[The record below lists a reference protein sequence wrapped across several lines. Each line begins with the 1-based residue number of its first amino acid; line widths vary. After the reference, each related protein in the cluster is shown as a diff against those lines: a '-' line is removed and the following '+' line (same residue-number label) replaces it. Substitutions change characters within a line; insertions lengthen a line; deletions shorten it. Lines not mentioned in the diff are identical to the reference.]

1 MKPTKGE
8 RFLEAFNDID
18 EKYLKEAMNY
28 TMKKRFNF
36 KPIIAIAACAALA
49 LAAVPVATHFAGNP
63 LGTQGTTA
71 TTKAPIGASGRFTV
85 LYAGG
90 SADGEQL
97 LSANLQKETDFDG
110 SIERVINETK
120 IGTKETVTIAGKT
133 YTGVYVDTTRSY
145 YYREDENNYFLET
158 DNKKI
163 TFSIN
168 IATGVCTRFYI
179 ADEALSTEKKF
190 TRNECYE
197 KAIAHI
203 KEYVDDIE
211 AYDLTEEYE
220 YGGRI
225 GYLFK
230 FFRTVNGVKTSEH
243 IDIRVNYMGIVFSH
257 TLYGIGEM
265 KDIDISK
272 LNIPNISTAVTN
284 RMDTIYRDNTTV
296 TKNIDSI
303 MLSKL
308 ADGSYVLEYR
318 VSSEVTDTK
327 TKKTYSDLRKFVVE
341 ID

>member
-1 MKPTKGE
+1 MRGE
-8 RFLEAFNDID
+8 FFLEALNDVDDKYIMEAR
-18 EKYLKEAMNY
+18 EK

-36 KPIIAIAACAALA
+36 KPIIAVAACAALA
-49 LAAVPVATHFAGNP
+49 LAAVPVAKHFAGNP
-63 LGTQGTTA
+63 VGTQGTTA
-71 TTKAPIGASGRFTV
+71 TTQTPPETGGNFTV

-97 LSANLQKETDFDG
+97 LSANLKKETDFDG
-110 SIERVINETK
+110 SIERVVDVTK
-120 IGTKETVTIAGKT
+120 VGTKETVTIAGQN
-133 YTGVYVDTTRSY
+133 YTGVYVDTTRSD

-179 ADEALSTEKKF
+179 ADESLSTEKKF
-190 TRNECYE
+190 TRDECYK
-197 KAIAHI
+197 KAIAHL
-203 KEYVDDIE
+203 KEYVDNIE
-211 AYDLTEEYE
+211 DYDLMEEYE

-230 FFRTVNGVKTSEH
+230 FFRTVNGIKTSEC
-243 IDIRVNYMGIVFSH
+243 IDIRVNYMGIVFGH

-265 KDIDISK
+265 KNVDISK
-272 LNIPNISTAVTN
+272 LNISDINTAVMN

-308 ADGSYVLEYR
+308 TDGSYVLEYR
-318 VSSEVTDTK
+318 VSAKVTDTK
-327 TKKTYSDLRKFVVE
+327 TEKTYSDLRKFVVE